1 MTHLTYTSFLFMT
14 QLIVSS
20 CSKEKDE
27 ETLDGVW
34 KVVSL
39 VHKDCLDLSD
49 NKEIT
54 FIDGCATENDYL
66 GCWELRFKGS
76 KMTSLATEKQLS
88 TGNEEEYREEIFFKI
103 VEDKFLYCDNE
114 QFTNC
119 DEWFDVE
126 IKENILVLGF
136 PDGYSIENCYSVA
149 TFVKQ

>member
-1 MTHLTYTSFLFMT
+1 MTRLSYTFLFFMT
-14 QLIVSS
+14 LIIVSS

-54 FIDGCATENDYL
+54 FIDGCATENGYFA
-66 GCWELRFKGS
+66 CWELRLKGS
-76 KMTSLATEKQLS
+76 KMTSIATEKQLIS
-88 TGNEEEYREEIFFKI
+88 GNEQEYFEEMFFKI
-103 VEDKFLYCDNE
+103 VDKKLFYCENE
-114 QFTNC
+114 NFIDC

-126 IKENILVLGF
+126 IRENTLELGF
-136 PDGYSIENCYSVA
+136 PDGYSIENCYSLA